1 MAGEHSSAAF
11 LLGGAGTIAVTA
23 AALTA
28 ALLVT
33 GGPGFEADPSSSTG
47 EAAAVAAPWAETPAA
62 RTLSKALAEAPGGWS
77 HNGGLQTGVSAPA
90 PFSCPLPGIAPSVS
104 YTQAY
109 SVAGG
114 RIQVTLQAY
123 TAGLGA
129 EAMVLQSANAPVCAG
144 PGSGLY
150 QSGIIEGGR
159 GAEHEV
165 SAVTRGGVRTQ
176 VSVFRSGDVL
186 AFISGTGA
194 DTVSR
199 AADALTEHIA
209 PAMAQACRDTG
220 AKTADGR
227 RSPFSSSGYEPMRR
241 PVEVAISPVEKP
253 AAPRVKNPDTGSM
266 AAVPRTEIPAPVIVE
281 KPVERAEVPDY
292 PVAPAM
298 PDFMEFPKAP
308 DAPAPKATT
317 TASVKVR
324 ADDTEGPG
332 CGWKFTGMKAP
343 AFNADEASVDASRL
357 MAEAEAKLKDG
368 AGKWQEQ
375 VRDYWIAYE
384 DYRTRAV
391 EYQRYAKDVAK
402 VNEAWARIGEQ
413 WAEYRSKMDEY
424 NSRAAEREAF
434 LDRQKTA
441 EKSWT
446 DEIAR
451 CERET
456 KDAEKEARE
465 ATEAARE
472 AARKAA
478 EEAAKNAEEG
488 TVPAPAPPAPEPV
501 KPKTVEGCPPVKP
514 SILSEK
520 APELPEKPAEP
531 KRP

>member
-1 MAGEHSSAAF
+1 MPGEHGSAAF
-11 LLGGAGTIAVTA
+11 LLGGAGTITATA

-28 ALLVT
+28 ALVLT
-33 GGPGFEADPSSSTG
+33 GGPGFEADPSSVTG
-47 EAAAVAAPWAETPAA
+47 EPVAEAASWTETPAA
-62 RTLSKALAEAPGGWS
+62 LTLTKALAEAPGGWNA
-77 HNGGLQTGVSAPA
+77 NGGLQTGVSAPA

-144 PGSGLY
+144 SGSGLY

-165 SAVTRGGVRTQ
+165 AAVSRGGVRTQ

-199 AADALTEHIA
+199 AADALDAHLA
-209 PAMAQACRDTG
+209 PAMAQVCRDTG
-220 AKTADGR
+220 SKTDDGR

-253 AAPRVKNPDTGSM
+253 AAPRVKDETGAM
-266 AAVPRTEIPAPVIVE
+266 TAVPRTEIPAPVIVE

-292 PVAPAM
+292 PVAPEM
-298 PDFMEFPKAP
+298 PAFMEFPNAP
-308 DAPAPKATT
+308 AAPAPKATT
-317 TASVKVR
+317 TTSVQVR
-324 ADDTEGPG
+324 ADDAEGPG

-343 AFNADEASVDASRL
+343 AFNKDEASAEASKL
-357 MAEAEAKLKDG
+357 MAEAETKLKDG

-375 VRDYWIAYE
+375 VRDYWISYE
-384 DYRTRAV
+384 EYRSQAV
-391 EYQRYAKDVAK
+391 QYQRYAKDVAK
-402 VNEAWARIGEQ
+402 VNEAWERIGEQ
-413 WAEYRSKMDEY
+413 WADYRSKLKDYET
-424 NSRAAEREAF
+424 RAAERQAF
-434 LDRQKTA
+434 LDRQAAA
-441 EKSWT
+441 EKSWQE
-446 DEIAR
+446 DISR

-456 KDAEKEARE
+456 KDAEKQARE

-472 AARKAA
+472 TARKAA
-478 EEAAKNAEEG
+478 EEALKNAGEG
-488 TVPAPAPPAPEPV
+488 TVPPPAPAEPEPV
-501 KPKTVEGCPPVKP
+501 KPKTVEGCPAEKP
-514 SILSEK
+514 SILSET
-520 APELPEKPAEP
+520 APEVPGKPSEP

>member
-1 MAGEHSSAAF
+1 MPGEHGTAAF
-11 LLGGAGTIAVTA
+11 LLGGAGTIAATA

-28 ALLVT
+28 ALVLT

-47 EAAAVAAPWAETPAA
+47 EPAVQAAAWSETPAA
-62 RTLSKALAEAPGGWS
+62 QTLTRALAEAPEGWNHSGGM
-77 HNGGLQTGVSAPA
+77 QTGVSAPA

-109 SVAGG
+109 DAAGG

-165 SAVTRGGVRTQ
+165 AAGTRGGVRTQ

-199 AADALTEHIA
+199 AADALSEHLA
-209 PAMAQACRDTG
+209 PAMAQVCRDTG
-220 AKTADGR
+220 SKTDDGR

-253 AAPRVKNPDTGSM
+253 AAPRVKDDAGAM
-266 AAVPRTEIPAPVIVE
+266 ATVPRTEIPAPVIVE
-281 KPVERAEVPDY
+281 KPAERAEVPDH
-292 PVAPAM
+292 PVAPEM
-298 PDFMEFPKAP
+298 PAFTDFPEAP
-308 DAPAPKATT
+308 EAPAPKATT
-317 TASVKVR
+317 TASVQVR
-324 ADDTEGPG
+324 TDDTQGPG
-332 CGWKFTGMKAP
+332 CGWKFTGMRAP
-343 AFNADEASVDASRL
+343 AFNQDEASAEASRL
-357 MAEAEAKLKDG
+357 MAEAETKLKDG
-368 AGKWQEQ
+368 AGRWQEQ

-384 DYRTRAV
+384 DYRLQAV

-402 VNEAWARIGEQ
+402 VNEAWERIGKQ
-413 WAEYRSKMDEY
+413 WADYRSKLEDY
-424 NSRAAEREAF
+424 DAKVAERQTF
-434 LDRQKTA
+434 LDRQKAA
-441 EKSWT
+441 ESSWQG
-446 DEIAR
+446 EMSR

-456 KDAEKEARE
+456 KAAEEQARE
-465 ATEAARE
+465 ATERARE
-472 AARKAA
+472 EARKAA
-478 EEAAKNAEEG
+478 EEALKNTKEG
-488 TVPAPAPPAPEPV
+488 AVPPPAPAEPEPV
-501 KPKTVEGCPPVKP
+501 KPKTVEGCPPEKP

-520 APELPEKPAEP
+520 APDVPQKPSEP
-531 KRP
+531 KLP